1 MPRAPR
7 LEFAGAVYH
16 VIARGNEQRDIFR
29 SDSDRELYLRLMA
42 HYRDRF
48 RFRLYAY
55 CLMSNHVHLAL
66 EAGAV
71 PLSRIVLALHG
82 SYAQSF
88 NRRHQRAG
96 HLFQGRY
103 KAFLVQKT
111 SYLLALVRYIH
122 ENPVKAGLV
131 GDSRSYRWSSDRFYR
146 GAQPPDWLDTR
157 GLLQLLGADPGRAAR
172 RYRTFM
178 ASVRPTS
185 YEDLEAVA
193 QVVKGDESF
202 SRSAFEKASESERL
216 RTWSLEEIAHVVGR
230 KAGLGLQE
238 IRGRRFSL
246 ERARARALIGLLA
259 RTHCKIP
266 LTRVSEFFR
275 RDGSTLVRDCR
286 KLEAELADQKDL
298 AREIGAIVA
307 ELDREDAGSAE
318 DAGSGL
324 NSGQG

>member
-1 MPRAPR
+1 MPRPPR

-16 VIARGNEQRDIFR
+16 VIARGNEQCDVFR
-29 SDSDRELYLRLMA
+29 SDSDRDLYLRRLV

-66 EAGAV
+66 ETGAV
-71 PLSRIVLALHG
+71 PLSRIVLGLHG
-82 SYAQSF
+82 SYAQAF
-88 NRRHQRAG
+88 NQRHQRAG

-122 ENPVKAGLV
+122 ENPVKAALV
-131 GDSRSYRWSSDRFYR
+131 SDSRSYRWSSDRFYS
-146 GAQPPDWLDTR
+146 GTPPPDWLDTR
-157 GLLQLLGADPGRAAR
+157 GLFQLLGADPGRASR

-178 ASVRPTS
+178 SSVATQS
-185 YEDLEAVA
+185 YEDFEAVA
-193 QVVKGDESF
+193 RVVKGDEAF
-202 SRSAFEKASESERL
+202 SRSAFEKASEAKHL
-216 RTWSLEEIAHVVGR
+216 RQWSIEEIAQVVGR
-230 KAGLGLQE
+230 RAGLGLQE
-238 IRGRRFSL
+238 MRSRAFSL
-246 ERARARALIGLLA
+246 ERARARALTGLVA

-286 KLEAELADQKDL
+286 RLETELTEQKDL
-298 AREIGAIVA
+298 AKEIDAIVS
-307 ELDREDAGSAE
+307 ELARDDPGR
-318 DAGSGL
+318 GSGR
-324 NSGQG
+324 NSGQA